1 MQGYNPRNNNNQMFV
16 SETVTN
22 NNTYNFNTQPDAND
36 DLFGDFNQ
44 PGNSDFQ
51 QQPVMGSD
59 PFGN

>member
-1 MQGYNPRNNNNQMFV
+1 MFV

-22 NNTYNFNTQPDAND
+22 NNIHNFNTQPDDND

-44 PGNSDFQ
+44 PGNSELH

-59 PFGN
+59 PFAN